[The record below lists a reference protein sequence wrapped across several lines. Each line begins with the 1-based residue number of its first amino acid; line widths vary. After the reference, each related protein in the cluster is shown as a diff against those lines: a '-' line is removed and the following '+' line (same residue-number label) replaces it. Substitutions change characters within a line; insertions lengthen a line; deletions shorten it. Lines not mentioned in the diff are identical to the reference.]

1 MTRLTLT
8 ATTAACFIAAYQ
20 GYTHWIGVLTAMEE
34 PPPALPATVDA
45 PVQPGIV
52 RTSAEQALQRLPGQD
67 WLRNPKF
74 AFQRSDEV
82 LLFTQEVDPQDDSGG
97 NRVQFQPLVI
107 VWNNKREPDKPPYV
121 IWCESARVQFERP
134 FRLQFGAGSPGRLVA
149 AAFDGR
155 VVISGPDGLK
165 LQGQDFRF
173 AEEYADRSPHLYS
186 DQHVVFQCGPREDEI
201 GQVQGEADGLQIDLL
216 PGDGTDNGDMP
227 RVSGIDRIRLR
238 QNVRLEFTFEERSV
252 DPVRNRSVEEAVDR
266 RPQIGRAIIS
276 CDGGLEYQ
284 VAERIATLEDNVLV
298 EHPTPPVDGRP
309 QADRLHSDTL
319 ALLFEEAPLTS
330 RPIAAGPQTEAE
342 GIETTAA
349 TSGAERPGDAVN
361 PLPRLRLKQLA
372 ATGQRAALQ
381 SDRQHLIANM
391 QTLTYDVASREVV
404 LLDSESVRVRQQS
417 IKLVS
422 PEIRLLHTVQGDL
435 EALQCRGAGQLEQRD
450 TVSDEM
456 RLRAYWND
464 RLRIAPD
471 AETGLMLIQADGEA
485 RVIQPGQE
493 SGISAEHLALWVS
506 GEAARQFSPDG
517 NQELESRNPL
527 PALRYAFA
535 EGSVRMASRDFHLET
550 ARLQATFE
558 AVEPVTEHAAAQA
571 SATAAPREARPAGAD
586 QRPHQWIAQAREIHV
601 RLRQSADPADPGKTV
616 TEVIEATAAGE
627 VELLQS
633 AIERGTDPARIPE
646 PPLSISG
653 SQVHLVNQGRDG
665 QVLTL
670 VGSPAHIRRGA
681 AHLEGNDIRLDR
693 AANLIH
699 VVGQGMLQSPVP
711 ETISG
716 QLLQPTRGAEGAGA
730 RGAATG
736 QQRPAATAVLD
747 VHWQEGMTFDGH
759 EARFLKNVA
768 LKLDESRMY
777 CEEMRVQLSRPLSF
791 AEEPSDADQPQIKQ
805 VKCKDG
811 VRLEI
816 YSWEG
821 SRLVGI
827 RKMEVAELT
836 LDAETGDVEGLGKGT
851 INDWARGT
859 ARRVELSPTA
869 TAQANQ
875 PADSDGREWEY
886 TNVQFSDKLTG
897 NTRERIAQLHGR
909 VRLIYA
915 PVDHAQETFSRDDF
929 SSDKP
934 NAKDAVWLGCET
946 LSLSLQPWQDREG
959 YYALI
964 GARGQCELEGERFR
978 AVADMLSY
986 NESRKLFELKGES
999 PRDAIIYYRE
1009 RPGTEP
1015 RPYPAQVIEFAPK
1028 ENRIR
1033 VRGSSGF
1040 QGGP

>member
-1 MTRLTLT
+1 
-8 ATTAACFIAAYQ
+8 
-20 GYTHWIGVLTAMEE
+20 
-34 PPPALPATVDA
+34 
-45 PVQPGIV
+45 
-52 RTSAEQALQRLPGQD
+52 
-67 WLRNPKF
+67 
-74 AFQRSDEV
+74 
-82 LLFTQEVDPQDDSGG
+82 
-97 NRVQFQPLVI
+97 
-107 VWNNKREPDKPPYV
+107 
-121 IWCESARVQFERP
+121 
-134 FRLQFGAGSPGRLVA
+134 
-149 AAFDGR
+149 

-186 DQHVVFQCGPREDEI
+186 DQHVMFQCGPRADEI

-216 PGDGTDNGDMP
+216 PDDGTDHGDMP

-238 QNVRLEFTFEERSV
+238 QNVRLEFTFEERSI
-252 DPVRNRSVEEAVDR
+252 DPVRNRGAEEAVDR
-266 RPQIGRAIIS
+266 RPQIGRAMIS
-276 CDGGLEYQ
+276 CDGSLEYR
-284 VAERIATLEDNVLV
+284 VADRIATLEDNVLV
-298 EHPTPPVDGRP
+298 DHPTPPADGRP

-319 ALLFEEAPLTS
+319 ALLFEEAPPPS
-330 RPIAAGPQTEAE
+330 RPIAAGPQAEAE
-342 GIETTAA
+342 GIATAA
-349 TSGAERPGDAVN
+349 AASGAESPADAMH

-381 SDRQHLIANM
+381 SDQQHLIANM
-391 QTLTYDVASREVV
+391 QTLTYDAASREVV
-404 LLDSESVRVRQQS
+404 LLDSESVRVRQRS

-422 PEIRLLHTVQGDL
+422 PEIRVRHTVQGDL
-435 EALQCRGAGQLEQRD
+435 ETLRCRGTGQLEQRD
-450 TVSDEM
+450 TVSDEVQ
-456 RLRAYWND
+456 LRAYWND
-464 RLRIAPD
+464 QLRIAPD
-471 AETGLMLIQADGEA
+471 AETGLLLIQADGEA

-493 SGISAEHLALWVS
+493 SGISAEHLALWVA
-506 GEAARQFSPDG
+506 GETAQQFSPAG
-517 NQELESRNPL
+517 NNEHESRGPL
-527 PALRYAFA
+527 PALKFALA
-535 EGSVRMASRDFHLET
+535 EGRVRMAAREFHLET

-558 AVEPVTEHAAAQA
+558 AVEPVPEQAAAQA
-571 SATAAPREARPAGAD
+571 SATAAPRDARPAAAD
-586 QRPHQWIAQAREIHV
+586 QQPHQWIAQANEIHL
-601 RLRQSADPADPGKTV
+601 RLRQSPDPQDPRQMI
-616 TEVIEATAAGE
+616 TEVTEATAAGE
-627 VELLQS
+627 VLLLQS
-633 AIERGTDPARIPE
+633 AIERGTGPARVPE
-646 PPLSISG
+646 PPLSIAA
-653 SQVHLVNQGRDG
+653 SQVRLVNQGRDG
-665 QVLTL
+665 EVLTL

-681 AHLEGNDIRLDR
+681 VHLEGNDIRIDR
-693 AANLIH
+693 AANLVR

-716 QLLQPTRGAEGAGA
+716 QLLQPTSGEEGGA

-736 QQRPAATAVLD
+736 QLRPEATAVLD

-759 EARFLKNVA
+759 EATFLKSVA

-777 CEEMRVQLSRPLSF
+777 CEEMRVRLNRPIPF
-791 AEEPSDADQPQIKQ
+791 ADEHAEDAPPQIKQ
-805 VKCKDG
+805 VTCRDG

-821 SRLVGI
+821 SRLIGI
-827 RKMEVAELT
+827 RKVKLAEFA
-836 LDAETGDVEGLGKGT
+836 LDAETGDLQGLGPGA
-851 INDWARGT
+851 IDDWARG
-859 ARRVELSPTA
+859 AGRRIELSPTA

-886 TNVQFSDKLTG
+886 TNVQFSEKLTG

-915 PVDHAQETFSRDDF
+915 PVDHARETFSRDDF

-959 YYALI
+959 YYAML

-1009 RPGTEP
+1009 RPGTVP